1 MILQYITTYYNILQN
16 FKKIKKMDSFVFSEI
31 FINVAFY
38 FTFSLSFIFLCSI
51 IMYYRLT
58 VKVIN
63 NFIKLSLIDK
73 RLIRRKN
80 KKLTNSKL
88 KNDSKQKHFE
98 EVVNTEDNYD
108 DDFSYDDSTQKDFEE
123 IVNDE
128 NQNNDDFTNNDSKQ
142 KDFIEIVNNENNSD
156 DNFLNSD
163 STQDDIKENVNS
175 ENCCN
180 DEFLNYIEDMA
191 NCYPYDDITKCTEET
206 KKNKRKRKKSLKQ

>member
-1 MILQYITTYYNILQN
+1 
-16 FKKIKKMDSFVFSEI
+16 
-31 FINVAFY
+31 
-38 FTFSLSFIFLCSI
+38 
-51 IMYYRLT
+51 MYYRLT
-58 VKVIN
+58 VIVIN
-63 NFIKLSLIDK
+63 NFIKLSLINK

-88 KNDSKQKHFE
+88 KNDSKQKYFE

-108 DDFSYDDSTQKDFEE
+108 DDFSNDYSIQNDIKE

-128 NQNNDDFTNNDSKQ
+128 NQNYN
-142 KDFIEIVNNENNSD
+142 DFINN
-156 DNFLNSD
+156 D

-191 NCYPYDDITKCTEET
+191 NCYPYDDMTKCTEET